1 MRMSYETKEKMAN
14 QRKGRVKAYFN
25 AYGIGSKV
33 YLMTESS
40 ARNPEWA
47 YVLQYHE
54 LDGEYYYVLGNAY
67 GGIFLGK
74 VVYDGCAGVIK
85 LAKTSKKYQK
95 NKTVFD
101 GWIREVKNRRARDI
115 RDFYDAHGQ
124 AYHRNGVEFV
134 DHGEYVALVDENGK
148 KDLVK
153 FVDKKEAFGKY
164 FFILER
170 SKNNFVV
177 TKLVWSDGYIRS
189 ALLTENEFEEHK
201 EEFET
206 WILEAKK
213 KGEKKDIYG

>member
-1 MRMSYETKEKMAN
+1 MKMSYETKEKMAN

-33 YLMTESS
+33 YLMTECS

-54 LDGEYYYVLGNAY
+54 YEGEYYYVLGNAQ

-85 LAKTSKKYQK
+85 LTKTSKKYQK

-101 GWIREVKNRRARDI
+101 GWIREVKNKRARDI
-115 RDFYDAHGQ
+115 RDFYESHLQ
-124 AYHRNGVEFV
+124 TYHVKKTSFV
-134 DHGEYVALVDENGK
+134 NPNEYVALVDEKGK
-148 KDLVK
+148 KDLLRLIL
-153 FVDKKEAFGKY
+153 KKEFDGKY
-164 FFILER
+164 YFVLER
-170 SKNNFVV
+170 SKNDFVV
-177 TKLVWSDGYIRS
+177 TKLVWADGYIRA
-189 ALLTENEFEEHK
+189 ALLSEKELAEHK
-201 EEFET
+201 DEFNI
-206 WILEAKK
+206 WLYEAKK